1 MLNLKA
7 PFGVWVFMEISNL
20 IPHIEA
26 LIFASDKPLTTM
38 EITDLANNAFSF
50 MDEKVSLDQVET
62 AMDGIVE
69 KYKSEFYPFEVIQS
83 GGGWQFLTKKE
94 FHKTIAQLNGDK
106 FLKKLSAAA
115 METLS
120 IVAYKQPVTKGQ
132 IEAIRG
138 VSADYAIQKL
148 LEKELIIISGRN
160 ETMPGHPLVYATSK
174 SFMDYFGINSAEDL
188 PKIKEVLA
196 EQFIEP
202 TIVSEADFISE
213 SANTEATIAETP
225 VAEEPTNLAVT
236 ESGELI
242 ENKEQGEGEES

>member
-1 MLNLKA
+1 
-7 PFGVWVFMEISNL
+7 MEISNL

-26 LIFASDKPLTTM
+26 LIFASDKPLTSL
-38 EITDLANNAFSF
+38 EIADLMNNAFSF

-62 AMDGIVE
+62 SLEGIVE
-69 KYKSEFYPFEVIQS
+69 KYRSEFYPFEVIQS

-120 IVAYKQPVTKGQ
+120 IIAYKQPATKGQ

-148 LEKELIIISGRN
+148 LEKELIVISGRN

-174 SFMDYFGINSAEDL
+174 SFMDYFGINTPDDL

-196 EQFIEP
+196 EQVIEP
-202 TIVSEADFISE
+202 TIVNESDFISE
-213 SANTEATIAETP
+213 SANTEEAPAATP
-225 VAEEPTNLAVT
+225 VEEPTNLAVT

-242 ENKEQGEGEES
+242 ENNDEKEDEES